1 MENFKYNNTLSRP
14 LSFQEADYQCKDS
27 FQNNGP
33 FWHLCTDGNS
43 RQIIF
48 TCDED
53 FCAAMNAMAIVF
65 ATDAVKL
72 IAFILMNNHIHWIIA
87 GKELDCR
94 EAFRKF
100 TKRMRRYFAQK
111 GRPDVLNDFECEL
124 VGITDVA
131 QMRTEIAYVHRNLYV
146 VRADILPYTYRWSSG
161 YLYFNRIAET
171 VELMPFSKVSYVAKR
186 EIFQGRIIDLPGNYR
201 WVGDHIPSISFVD
214 YKLGE
219 SFFRNAAEYY
229 IKISKIQEDHCLLVQ
244 KYGESQVLNYEEGFS
259 VASSLGKSLFGNHI
273 PSSLNQAQ
281 KNELAR
287 KLRYDYKMTNKQI
300 SSILKMDINALN
312 NMFPSRSANET
323 V

>member
-1 MENFKYNNTLSRP
+1 MENFNSFKRP
-14 LSFQEADYQCKDS
+14 LSFQEAEFQCNES
-27 FQNNGP
+27 FRNNGP

-43 RQIIF
+43 QQIIF

-53 FCAAMNAMAIVF
+53 FCAAMNAMAIVL

-72 IAFILMNNHIHWIIA
+72 VAFILMNNHLHWIIA

-94 EAFRKF
+94 EVFRKF

-111 GRPDVLNDFECEL
+111 GRPDVLNDFECEM

-146 VRADILPYTYRWSSG
+146 VRADVLPYTYRWSSG
-161 YLYFNRIAET
+161 YLYFNRMVDG
-171 VELMPFSKVSYVAKR
+171 VELMPFSKVSYAAKR
-186 EIFQGRIIDLPGNYR
+186 EMFQGRIVELPGNYK
-201 WVGDHIPSISFVD
+201 WVGDHIPAVSFVD

-219 SFFRNAAEYY
+219 SFFRNAAEYF

-244 KYGESQVLNYEEGFS
+244 KYGESQVLNYEEGYS
-259 VASSLGKSLFGNHI
+259 VASSLGKSLFGNHV
-273 PSSLNQAQ
+273 PSALSQIQ
-281 KNELAR
+281 KNEVAR
-287 KLRYDYKMTNKQI
+287 KLRYDYKMGNKQI
-300 SSILKMDINALN
+300 AAILKMDIYALN
-312 NMFPSRSANET
+312 NMFPSRSVSDT